1 MNVSFHNVDNLPTNP
16 EPGGIYMVGSVTKHI
31 VIIDAD
37 GNQCSIGTS
46 LYKHTI
52 TGEAMG
58 NSYKFS
64 FISTNSD
71 PIDLTISKNNRYIV
85 LAFLPEETMNIS
97 LDNIPVV
104 LEQDGT
110 GLFGCTN
117 THSMDDIPW
126 DSPSFF
132 SDIDVME
139 FNDTVTEL

>member
-1 MNVSFHNVDNLPTNP
+1 MERDINVVAQVKEDGSIAFKTGDGLPLQI
-16 EPGGIYMVGSVTKHI
+16 GGGGTK
-31 VIIDAD
+31 
-37 GNQCSIGTS
+37 
-46 LYKHTI
+46 LYRHTI

-58 NSYKFS
+58 HSFKFS

-85 LAFLPEETMNIS
+85 LAFLPEETTKIS

-110 GLFGCTN
+110 TLQGCTN
-117 THSMDDIPW
+117 THSMDDISW

-132 SDIDVME
+132 SDLDTSTFSDV
-139 FNDTVTEL
+139 VTEL

>member
-1 MNVSFHNVDNLPTNP
+1 MERDINVVVRIKEDGTMSFISGDGLSLQI
-16 EPGGIYMVGSVTKHI
+16 GGGGTK
-31 VIIDAD
+31 
-37 GNQCSIGTS
+37 
-46 LYKHTI
+46 LYRHTI

-58 NSYKFS
+58 NSFKFS

-97 LDNIPVV
+97 LDNVPVV
-104 LEQDGT
+104 IEQNGT
-110 GLFGCTN
+110 ELVGCTN

-132 SDIDVME
+132 ADLVDPTE